1 MERIERKEERKG
13 RLGSRWAER
22 RKERKGWARKEGR
35 RRWARKEGRRVG
47 KEGIVHV
54 EG

>member
-35 RRWARKEGRRVG
+35 RDGPGRKEGG
-47 KEGIVHV
+47 
-54 EG
+54 